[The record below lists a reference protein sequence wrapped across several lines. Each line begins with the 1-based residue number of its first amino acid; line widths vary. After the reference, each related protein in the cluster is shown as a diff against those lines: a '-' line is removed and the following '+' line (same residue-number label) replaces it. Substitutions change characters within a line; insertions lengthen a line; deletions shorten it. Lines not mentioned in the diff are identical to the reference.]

1 MTSGPPEGEKAPDFS
16 VETTEGRL
24 SLSDLLQSG
33 KLVLTFYV
41 EDGTPLC
48 SSQVAAFQQDYPAF
62 EEAGARLL
70 AVSADTPE
78 SHRTFVEKLGGLA
91 FPLASDADLSLA
103 RLPDAELSL
112 EEYYSRRRAVTELLD
127 SAGLGRIRVL
137 VQTKGVSGC
146 RLRGLEGDQP

>member
-1 MTSGPPEGEKAPDFS
+1 MTSGPQEGEKAPDFS

-78 SHRTFVEKLGGLA
+78 SHRAFVEKLGGLP
-91 FPLASDADLSLA
+91 FPLASDVDLSLA
-103 RLPDAELSL
+103 RAYGVVDDDNKRS
-112 EEYYSRRRAVTELLD
+112 RRAVFVIDRDGAVLRRIDFYNPSNSSQYLD
-127 SAGLGRIRVL
+127 IFRALGV
-137 VQTKGVSGC
+137 
-146 RLRGLEGDQP
+146 EG

>member
-1 MTSGPPEGEKAPDFS
+1 MTSGPQEEERAPDFS

-62 EEAGARLL
+62 EETGARLL

-78 SHRTFVEKLGGLA
+78 SHRAFVEKLGGLP
-91 FPLASDADLSLA
+91 FPLASDDDLSLA
-103 RLPDAELSL
+103 RAYGVVDEDNKRS
-112 EEYYSRRRAVTELLD
+112 RRAVFVIDRDATVLRRIDFYNPSNSSQYLD
-127 SAGLGRIRVL
+127 IFRALGV
-137 VQTKGVSGC
+137 
-146 RLRGLEGDQP
+146 EA

>member
-1 MTSGPPEGEKAPDFS
+1 MTSGPQEGERAPDFT

-62 EEAGARLL
+62 EEAGARVL
-70 AVSADTPE
+70 AASADTPE
-78 SHRTFVEKLGGLA
+78 SHRAFVEKLGGLS
-91 FPLASDADLSLA
+91 FPLASDADLSLTRA
-103 RLPDAELSL
+103 YGVVAEDNKRS
-112 EEYYSRRRAVTELLD
+112 RRAVTELLD
-127 SAGLGRIRVL
+127 VAGLGRIRVL
-137 VQTKGVSGC
+137 VQAKGMSGC